1 MKLAVFSDI
10 HGNIWGLKE
19 ALRLLEGYSFDRM
32 VFLGDIFGYYYRQRE
47 VFEELRKLPD
57 LIWLFGNHDQ
67 MFLEAMDGRMDEER
81 LISRYGH
88 SYADLGSKG
97 LEDIAAFLRTLSPR
111 AELDAEGTR
120 VLCVHGTPWDP
131 LNGRMYPD
139 NPVKNP
145 ESYAAFDIVLQGHT
159 HCRMRRFADPEGNSG
174 TMGSTEEPGGAVRS
188 VPDGR
193 LTGQGEADHPVPCG
207 KSVGQGAV
215 DHSVPPCVVSPESDA
230 RPAEN
235 QTLIVNPGSVG
246 QPRDGRGYSFAIVD
260 TKERSVSFVPYA
272 IDRRSLYE
280 EIDRYDPDLQK
291 LKAVL
296 ERKASDPD

>member
-10 HGNIWGLKE
+10 HGNIWGFKE
-19 ALRLLEGYSFDRM
+19 ALRRLEGCSFDRM
-32 VFLGDIFGYYYRQRE
+32 IFLGDIFGYYYRQRE

-57 LIWLFGNHDQ
+57 LIWLLGNHDR
-67 MFLEAMDGRMDEER
+67 MFLEAMDGAADEAR

-88 SYADLGSKG
+88 SYADIRNKG
-97 LEDIAAFLRTLSPR
+97 FDDIAAFLRTLRPQ

-145 ESYAAFDIVLQGHT
+145 ESYAPFDIVLQGHT
-159 HCRMRRFADPEGNSG
+159 HCRMKRF
-174 TMGSTEEPGGAVRS
+174 TE
-188 VPDGR
+188 
-193 LTGQGEADHPVPCG
+193 TG
-207 KSVGQGAV
+207 
-215 DHSVPPCVVSPESDA
+215 
-230 RPAEN
+230 

-260 TKERSVSFVPYA
+260 TGERSVSFVPYE
-272 IDRRSLYE
+272 IDRRPLYSD
-280 EIDRYDPDLQK
+280 IDRYDPDLEK

-296 ERKASDPD
+296 ERRAAE

>member
-1 MKLAVFSDI
+1 
-10 HGNIWGLKE
+10 
-19 ALRLLEGYSFDRM
+19 
-32 VFLGDIFGYYYRQRE
+32 
-47 VFEELRKLPD
+47 
-57 LIWLFGNHDQ
+57 
-67 MFLEAMDGRMDEER
+67 
-81 LISRYGH
+81 
-88 SYADLGSKG
+88 
-97 LEDIAAFLRTLSPR
+97 
-111 AELDAEGTR
+111 
-120 VLCVHGTPWDP
+120 
-131 LNGRMYPD
+131 
-139 NPVKNP
+139 
-145 ESYAAFDIVLQGHT
+145 
-159 HCRMRRFADPEGNSG
+159 MRRFTDPEGNSS
-174 TMGSTEEPGGAVRS
+174 TMGSTEESGGAVHS
-188 VPDGR
+188 VSDGR